1 MAEYDLKNYADPGRC
16 YPPEPR
22 AKICIILQIIREP
35 SLFLLISCTIDVI
48 SLFIILNVFQIWS
61 TLAGYK
67 ELAGVADP
75 QTETEKW
82 FE

>member
-16 YPPEPR
+16 YPLKPT

-48 SLFIILNVFQIWS
+48 SLFILNVFQIWS

-67 ELAGVADP
+67 ELAGVTEP
-75 QTETEKW
+75 QTETEK
-82 FE
+82 